1 MTAYLNR
8 QTSGF
13 SDDLWS
19 RIDATAVAAA
29 RDILTA
35 RRILDVDGP
44 YGPGLTS
51 IEVGDENVTQPGDDS
66 KAATVAGR
74 AIAVPMLRQPFDLSI
89 RRVEG
94 HLGKELPL
102 DLRPV
107 EDAAEAVARREEELI
122 YYGLEETGL
131 EGLMTAEG
139 RNHMECSDWDQVENA
154 VNDVLQAV
162 TRLDHSGFRG
172 PYALALSPVRY
183 NALFRR
189 YEGSDMLQVDHLRR
203 LCEGVSSRPPSTAP
217 CWWTPGSATSRSGR
231 ICGWATAPTT
241 AFTSNC
247 SPARAWCS
255 CWIPP
260 LPYAPWRSERA
271 SPITDSR
278 YR

>member
-13 SDDLWS
+13 SEALWS
-19 RIDATAVAAA
+19 RIDATAVEAA

-51 IEVGDENVTQPGDDS
+51 VEVGDENVTQPGDAS

-139 RNHMECSDWDQVENA
+139 RNRMECSDWDQVENA

-189 YEGSDMLQVDHLRR
+189 YEGSDMLQVDHLQR
-203 LCEGVSSRPPSTAP
+203 LCEGGVFKAP
-217 CWWTPGSATSRSGR
+217 IEGAVVVDPRVGDIKVGQDLRVGYGSNDGIHFKLFASESLVLMLD
-231 ICGWATAPTT
+231 APTAVCT
-241 AFTSNC
+241 
-247 SPARAWCS
+247 
-255 CWIPP
+255 
-260 LPYAPWRSERA
+260 LDE
-271 SPITDSR
+271 
-278 YR
+278 